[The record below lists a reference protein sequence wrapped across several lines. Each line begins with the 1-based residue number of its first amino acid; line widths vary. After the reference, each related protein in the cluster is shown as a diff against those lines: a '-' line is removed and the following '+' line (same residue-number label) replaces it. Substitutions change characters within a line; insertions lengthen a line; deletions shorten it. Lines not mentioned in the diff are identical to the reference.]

1 VRPARPLGQSGDA
14 ARVSYWFGI
23 VEAEAS
29 EWVDGRKTLEGIL
42 NLAPSEDATI
52 THFID
57 PFLRNALGYAVG
69 DIDIKPH
76 LTRNIGRKVEMMGGQ
91 SDVVTRKRSEPVFV
105 IEAKSYGHPLKT
117 ATENAEGQAYDYSQ
131 ANELKPKPKF
141 YIATNVVETHIY
153 DTLTRTELP
162 FSPVA
167 ETELISKFAEVEKW
181 LSKRSIVPLGRRIS
195 QALIVR
201 SPVTDDREFGH
212 LLLSCQNEM
221 RNASES
227 KTGKD
232 AFTEMNKLLFIKL
245 YEDRRER
252 EGKENRFTLERVFE
266 EGENYI
272 GGTLFEDIKTH
283 YRNKNVRIFQAADKL
298 DLDDVTVNRIV
309 EKLQK
314 KFLVDE
320 DGRVYPPVAHVYENF
335 VSTIFR
341 GENGQYFTP
350 RRIVDFIVDMVG
362 VSWGSE
368 GVRCV
373 DPACGSGGFLLSVF
387 STLDNELKG
396 RFMDLT
402 PEGNWIPKNETA
414 KTEYDRLKKRLC
426 EELLV
431 GFDNEDTVAKTA
443 TMNMS
448 VHGDGSTGINYG
460 DSLKRVM
467 FGKELKEGSFR
478 LALTNPPF
486 SSNADL
492 GSVIDI
498 DGTDALSGFEL
509 AYVHKYDPDDKKDFA
524 WMRDAKKLRGRDK
537 KILFI
542 ERGFQLLEEG
552 GTLGIIVDDGVV
564 DNPRESY
571 VRDFIKKKFNVK
583 AIVSL
588 PWGAFHEQGA
598 ENFTSILWLQKKGD
612 GVTQG
617 PEIFMAMA
625 ENLGESYGK
634 STKKL
639 PNDLKD
645 ILDDYRKFKEGARSG
660 FSKFSFVC
668 KASDLKDYF
677 DTETEQFNN
686 RLDPKFYSPRRL
698 AILKG
703 IEDTGK
709 ARLIG
714 DVADFAREEVT
725 GDTNNY
731 GSKFIDR
738 ITKAGEIQYQ
748 TIGGVSDPKLKKTQ
762 IFRGGDLIVS
772 RIQLKNGIV
781 GIVPDDIDEI
791 LATDEYYKL
800 VPKKDTEGKDVVLRK
815 YLRIV
820 LTSEPF
826 NYLVNATFTGQ
837 YGRTAEED
845 LGRLKI
851 PVYDLPVQEAIVD
864 KYEVSTAKVTSL
876 VEEST
881 STEEQL
887 MKDVSTDVFK
897 KPL

>member
-1 VRPARPLGQSGDA
+1 MASARPVAQNADA
-14 ARVSYWFGI
+14 RRVAAWFGI
-23 VEAEAS
+23 LDSDAS
-29 EWVDGRKTLEGIL
+29 EWLAGRKTLEVVL

-76 LTRNIGRKVEMMGGQ
+76 LTLNAGRQVKRMGGQ

-105 IEAKSYGHPLKT
+105 IEAKSYGHPLKS

-141 YIATNVVETHIY
+141 YVATNVIETHVY

-162 FSPVA
+162 FSPIMEEELFSKSA
-167 ETELISKFAEVEKW
+167 ELEKW
-181 LSKRSIVPLGRRIS
+181 LSKRNIVPLGRRVA
-195 QALIVR
+195 QATIAR
-201 SPVTDDREFGH
+201 MPVADDREFGH
-212 LLLSCQNEM
+212 LLLNCQNEM

-252 EGKENRFTLERVFE
+252 QGQENRFTLEKVIE

-283 YRNKNVRIFQAADKL
+283 YRQKNVRIFQASDKL

-362 VSWGSE
+362 ITWGSE
-368 GVRCV
+368 GVLSV

-387 STLDNELKG
+387 STLDNELRG
-396 RFMDLT
+396 RFMDKT
-402 PEGNWIPKNETA
+402 PEGNWIPKNEA
-414 KTEYDRLKKRLC
+414 AEAEYDRLKKRLC

-460 DSLKRVM
+460 DSLKRKA
-467 FGKELKEGSFR
+467 FARELKEGSFN

-492 GSVIDI
+492 GSVIDV
-498 DGTDALSGFEL
+498 DGTDALKGFEL
-509 AYVHKYDPDDKKDFA
+509 AYVHRYDPDKRDFTWTQSDKG
-524 WMRDAKKLRGRDK
+524 LRGRDK

-564 DNPRESY
+564 NNPRESY
-571 VRDFIKKKFNVK
+571 VRDFVKKNFNIR

-598 ENFTSILWLQKKGD
+598 ENFTSILWLQKKGA
-612 GVTQG
+612 GITQA
-617 PEIFMAMA
+617 PDIFMAIA

-634 STKKL
+634 STKRL

-645 ILDDYRKFKEGARSG
+645 ILEDYRKFKDKTRSG

-668 KASDLKDYF
+668 KSADLLNSY

-698 AILKG
+698 GILKG

-709 ARLIG
+709 ARPIG
-714 DVADFAREEVT
+714 DVVTFDREEVT
-725 GDTNNY
+725 GSVNDY
-731 GSKFIDR
+731 GSRFIDR

-748 TIGGVSDPKLKKTQ
+748 TVGGGSDPKLKKTQ
-762 IFRGGDLIVS
+762 IFRKGDLVVS
-772 RIQLKNGIV
+772 RIQLKNAIV
-781 GIVPDDIDEI
+781 GIIPDDIDEI

-800 VPKKDTEGKDVVLRK
+800 VPKKENGEDVVLRK

-837 YGRTAEED
+837 YGRTAEEE

-851 PVYDLPVQEAIVD
+851 PVYDLPMQQAIVT
-864 KYEVSTAKVTSL
+864 KYEESRARINSL
-876 VEEST
+876 VEESS

-887 MKDVSTDVFK
+887 MKDISTDVFR